1 MHNEMTTTGTS
12 NNGTG
17 TGTGNTEVRRA
28 AQQWVRDHRS
38 HWSAWASTIF
48 DLGETAWREYQSA
61 EWYVARLRNEGFT
74 VEEGSGGMPTAFS
87 ATWSNGPGPTILT
100 YGEYD
105 GVPGNGQAPVPFR
118 TPRPGLSRFSG
129 GHTDPHSALGIGS
142 LAGTL
147 AAKAVMEQHG
157 IGGTLRFMGEP
168 AEKVRGSKPIHAAA
182 GYYRNVDAILSW
194 HPFYMLPYANTCR
207 WDTHCGPYYGVIYEF
222 LCDSPQTW
230 LADSTSPIAAAHTAA
245 RAPGANDAVVAM
257 YTLSKMMRDHMLP
270 HTGTWTINE
279 VILASGQATADNLA
293 AQMAKVMYSMRAP
306 SIDMLDRA
314 LSVLDN
320 NAAAAA
326 AASHCTVRRHW
337 VAKSAPGLAN
347 HAVTRVA
354 YRNLELGGPPVW
366 DAAAVAAAQQVQ
378 RELGIEP
385 MDEPFINEIGRL
397 LHPHEAEARVRAQLP
412 SWQTHY
418 TSDDYTDMT
427 WFAPTVRMYI
437 GRAALKAPA
446 GFTYPDWAMN
456 ALGGMPA
463 TIDPTIECAART
475 IGATIVDLLTDPA
488 ALAAARDEFDER
500 TGGGVGGTAWMPP
513 LCDYPPPID
522 HPWPE
527 YVHTA
532 RGRGWWIPT
541 DDIDRTLLE
550 RTP

>member
-1 MHNEMTTTGTS
+1 MTD
-12 NNGTG
+12 NLAD
-17 TGTGNTEVRRA
+17 RMA
-28 AQQWVRDHRS
+28 AQQWVHDHR
-38 HWSAWASTIF
+38 HEWSEWASTIF
-48 DLGETAWREYQSA
+48 DHGETAWREYRSA
-61 EWYVARLRNEGFT
+61 AWYVDLLRGEGFD
-74 VEEGSGGMPTAFS
+74 VEVGSGGMPTAFS
-87 ATWSNGPGPTILT
+87 ATWTNGDGPTILT
-100 YGEYD
+100 YSEYD
-105 GVPGNGQAPVPFR
+105 GVPGNGQAPVTHR
-118 TPRPGLSRFSG
+118 APRRGLSRFSG

-147 AAKAVMEQHG
+147 AAKAVMHQRG
-157 IGGTLRFMGEP
+157 IGGTLRLMGEP

-182 GYYRNVDAILSW
+182 GYYRGVDAILSW
-194 HPFYMLPYANTCR
+194 HPFYMLPYSNTCR

-306 SIDMLDRA
+306 SMEMLDRA
-314 LSVLDN
+314 LAVLDN

-326 AASHCTVRRHW
+326 AAAHCTVRRHW

-366 DAAAVAAAQQVQ
+366 GEDAIDVARRIQQ
-378 RELGIEP
+378 ELGLQP
-385 MDEPFINEIGRL
+385 MDQPFIDEIQQL
-397 LHPHEAEARVRAQLP
+397 LPPEEAEQAVRRQLP
-412 SWQTHY
+412 AWQTHY

-427 WFAPTVRMYI
+427 WWAPTVRMYI
-437 GRAALKAPA
+437 GRAALRGPA
-446 GFTYPDWAMN
+446 GFAYPDWAMN
-456 ALGGMPA
+456 ALGGIPA
-463 TIDPTIECAART
+463 TIDPTIACAART
-475 IGATIVDLLTDPA
+475 IGATIIDLLTHPT
-488 ALAAARDEFDER
+488 ALAEARSEFEQR
-500 TGGGVGGTAWMPP
+500 TGGGIGGSHWLAP
-513 LCDYPPPID
+513 LCDYQPPID

-527 YVHTA
+527 YVTTA
-532 RGRGWWIPT
+532 RGTEWWIPA
-541 DDIDRTLLE
+541 DDIDRSLD
-550 RTP
+550 RTR